1 MESTEKMIKDL
12 FPDESDASV
21 AFIAAIA
28 DGETSGD
35 LVMKKP
41 EKRRSFDFDDAF
53 FAELDELVNADFRN
67 CGTGAV
73 GGKQGFQPGNK
84 CAGSGETTKG
94 KAEGKKKDVHS
105 DWVSKNP
112 VSWQSYKDDYQN
124 GLTTYE
130 STFKSKT
137 GDITAY
143 GSPNEYSRDN
153 AGSGGKG
160 GKDDGVYI
168 FNFSKEGYGYAASK
182 TGDALSTMRRVM
194 QRAVDLFNKP
204 DVDALEFSAINSD
217 RGRVRTYAYLTNWA
231 QKRFPD
237 AKAYYKE
244 TRGGRSAGTHIF
256 VIANK
261 KAQDGYLEWD
271 YKNSP
276 NPFWEFDH
284 QDQFDGVDGRSVE
297 DKQEKFLIPESIL
310 TKEFFEELG
319 RLLDE
324 DYESYNSRSVDF
336 DDAFF
341 AELDELVD
349 ADFRNCG
356 TGAVGGKQ
364 GFQPG
369 NKCAGS
375 GETTKGKKATTD
387 ELVSAGSK
395 QLKETGGFTVHP
407 ITGKSP
413 KKGYMVATVRD
424 EELIL
429 DKLTE
434 NKLAGFIQRNASNFA
449 KDKNLHVGG
458 WYNVEDGQIYLDLS
472 TNVSSLSKAKSLA
485 KKHQQIAIWDVAN
498 KDEINTEDLWKG
510 DNANK
515 EQERSV
521 EGRTGRT
528 RSTRER
534 VSTQGQASRGQRGLD
549 PVRLQSGR
557 RERPSSNAEGDPRD
571 GREVRIAKGREA
583 GSESQEERN
592 CGTGAVGGKQGF
604 QPGNKCAGTGE
615 NTKGKAEGK
624 ENKKGSAP
632 SSDLF
637 PSGSQPF
644 RTAVDDATTASGLD
658 SSSIWDRS
666 KGFRELPDRSKIEA
680 FAKEQQSKSGKAM
693 TPAGRKAYDALIDD
707 IGTQYQALTEA
718 GLKVYGWEGKGE
730 PYAKV
735 PGGTKVDSN
744 MMRKMVAKDGEFR
757 FFMTDKGFGTGAATK
772 NHPMLK
778 MTKYKTS
785 DGKPLIANDLFRVVH
800 DMVAHVRGGHSFS
813 TKGEFNGMLTHATT
827 LNKKAWPAL
836 FSETFA
842 QNSVYEI
849 TNKFAPQNAYG
860 SRKGAKL
867 ISVELENMMSSTD
880 ETERAVPSGDSDEP
894 LGYWHLKQRPWLV
907 DKLSKDEPSE
917 QEKENG

>member
-1 MESTEKMIKDL
+1 MFLDDLGLKIKSDFEQSDGAQAVYRKLIGEGYKPTIDEDTE
-12 FPDESDASV
+12 
-21 AFIAAIA
+21 
-28 DGETSGD
+28 T
-35 LVMKKP
+35 LVINPKT
-41 EKRRSFDFDDAF
+41 A
-53 FAELDELVNADFRN
+53 
-67 CGTGAV
+67 
-73 GGKQGFQPGNK
+73 
-84 CAGSGETTKG
+84 TTNQLTG
-94 KAEGKKKDVHS
+94 KA
-105 DWVSKNP
+105 
-112 VSWQSYKDDYQN
+112 
-124 GLTTYE
+124 
-130 STFKSKT
+130 T
-137 GDITAY
+137 G
-143 GSPNEYSRDN
+143 
-153 AGSGGKG
+153 
-160 GKDDGVYI
+160 
-168 FNFSKEGYGYAASK
+168 
-182 TGDALSTMRRVM
+182 
-194 QRAVDLFNKP
+194 
-204 DVDALEFSAINSD
+204 
-217 RGRVRTYAYLTNWA
+217 
-231 QKRFPD
+231 
-237 AKAYYKE
+237 
-244 TRGGRSAGTHIF
+244 
-256 VIANK
+256 
-261 KAQDGYLEWD
+261 
-271 YKNSP
+271 
-276 NPFWEFDH
+276 
-284 QDQFDGVDGRSVE
+284 
-297 DKQEKFLIPESIL
+297 
-310 TKEFFEELG
+310 
-319 RLLDE
+319 
-324 DYESYNSRSVDF
+324 
-336 DDAFF
+336 
-341 AELDELVD
+341 
-349 ADFRNCG
+349 
-356 TGAVGGKQ
+356 
-364 GFQPG
+364 
-369 NKCAGS
+369 
-375 GETTKGKKATTD
+375 
-387 ELVSAGSK
+387 

-407 ITGKSP
+407 ITGTSP
-413 KKGYMVATVRD
+413 TSGYMVATVPGAEIKVD
-424 EELIL
+424 S
-429 DKLTE
+429 LTE
-434 NKLAGFIQRNASNFA
+434 NKLSGFIQKNTENFK
-449 KDKNLHVGG
+449 KDSKLHAGG
-458 WYNVEDGQIYLDLS
+458 WYNKKDGKIYLDLS
-472 TNVSSLSKAKSLA
+472 TNETDLGTAKSLA
-485 KKHQQIAIWDVAN
+485 KKYKQIAIWDVTN
-498 KDEINTEDLWKG
+498 KLEINTEDLWKG
-510 DNANK
+510 DNANE

-557 RERPSSNAEGDPRD
+557 RERPSSNAEGHPRD
-571 GREVRIAKGREA
+571 GREV
-583 GSESQEERN
+583 QEERN

-604 QPGNKCAGTGE
+604 QPGNKCAGSGE
-615 NTKGKAEGK
+615 KTKGKAEGK

-666 KGFRELPDRSKIEA
+666 KGFRELPDRSTIEA

-707 IGTQYQALTEA
+707 IGTQYQALTDA
-718 GLKVYGWEGKGE
+718 GLKVYAWEGKGE

-860 SRKGAKL
+860 SRKGASL
-867 ISVELENMMSSTD
+867 IKVELDNIMKDTESV
-880 ETERAVPSGDSDEP
+880 ERAVPSGDSDEP

-907 DKLSKDEPSE
+907 DKLSKDEPPE